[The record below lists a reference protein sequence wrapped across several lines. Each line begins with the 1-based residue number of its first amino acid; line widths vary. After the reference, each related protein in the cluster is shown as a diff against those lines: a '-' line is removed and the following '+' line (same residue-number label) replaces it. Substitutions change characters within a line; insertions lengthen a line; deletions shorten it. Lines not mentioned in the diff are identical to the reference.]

1 MVIFVEEAVL
11 QLDGDQSFQDRRA
24 KVKQGGDTVVGC
36 ILRGQKEPSER
47 WGGRLGGLGRLWS
60 QQGLSTLPDPAWPGP
75 GASSSLCH
83 FLCHPAPPPQ
93 QIVFPKVIIIPP
105 FSYDLDTVRTQK

>member
-11 QLDGDQSFQDRRA
+11 QLDGGQSFQDRRA

-36 ILRGQKEPSER
+36 ILRGQKGPSER
-47 WGGRLGGLGRLWS
+47 RGSRLGGLRRLWS
-60 QQGLSTLPDPAWPGP
+60 QQGLSALPDPAWPGP

-83 FLCHPAPPPQ
+83 FLCHPAPPPPQ
-93 QIVFPKVIIIPP
+93 
-105 FSYDLDTVRTQK
+105 RH